1 MKGNVTADELDSLLA
16 RIALKDQAALEQLY
30 GLVSAKLNGV
40 AMKLLNDADLSNDV
54 LQETFLQIWNNA
66 GEYRRHLS
74 EPMTWMTSLLRYR
87 SLDKLKVESREQKRR
102 DQHEEVQALFDE
114 ESSQTPLSKM
124 LQDNTDDRLN
134 LCLKTLETL
143 NRNAILM
150 AYYYGYNREDIA
162 IHLEKPVNTIKS
174 WLKRGLTRLAECL
187 SH

>member
-1 MKGNVTADELDSLLA
+1 MNNNVSADELDHLIA
-16 RIALKDQAALEQLY
+16 RITLKDQLALEQLY
-30 GLVSAKLNGV
+30 GLTAPKLNGI
-40 AMKLLNDADLSNDV
+40 AMKILNDADLSNDA

-87 SLDKLKVESREQKRR
+87 TLDKLKSETREQKRR
-102 DQHEEVQALFDE
+102 EQHDEIQSLLHDE
-114 ESSQTPLSKM
+114 ESSTPLTEM
-124 LQDNTDDRLN
+124 LQQNTDNQLN
-134 LCLKTLETL
+134 KCLTTLDAL

-174 WLKRGLTRLAECL
+174 WLKRGLARLSECL
-187 SH
+187 GH